1 VKPRTA
7 TFADGRRRCLP
18 VFEAAGFAALRFETT
33 EFERAG
39 LITVGAETTGDE
51 PIGANP
57 ARFVRGAS
65 GVRAGGA
72 PGT

>member
-1 VKPRTA
+1 VTLFRIRWSTHADLPELTDI
-7 TFADGRRRCLP
+7 FA
-18 VFEAAGFAALRFETT
+18 
-33 EFERAG
+33 RAS
-39 LITVGAETTGDE
+39 LGAETTGDA
-51 PIGANP
+51 PIGANL